1 MFDHPHLQ
9 VMATPAEHLL
19 AMKVLAARAV
29 RDTDDALILLQHL
42 NIRTADEV
50 WEIVGRYFTDTMISD
65 RSRLFV
71 DEIIDRIGGDA

>member
-1 MFDHPHLQ
+1 MFEHPHLQ

-29 RDTDDALILLQHL
+29 RDADDALILLQHL

-50 WEIVGRYFTDTMISD
+50 WQIVSRYLADTMISD

-71 DEIIDRIGGDA
+71 DDIIDRTVGGD